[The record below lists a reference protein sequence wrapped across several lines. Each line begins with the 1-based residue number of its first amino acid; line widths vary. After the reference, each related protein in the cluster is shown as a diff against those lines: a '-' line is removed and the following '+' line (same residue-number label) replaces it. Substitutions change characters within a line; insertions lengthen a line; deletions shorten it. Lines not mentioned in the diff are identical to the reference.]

1 MICITAK
8 LLVNFSFCNA
18 FVTNIYKKYALS
30 YHFIM
35 LKKEYRLKKR
45 IAFNATYRTGV
56 SFHKSGITV
65 FCGKKKKEDF
75 PTKIG
80 FVVSKKIHKRA
91 VKRNRIKR
99 LMRESVRLYIKNAQD
114 FDTKYMSLI
123 FVATSRL
130 LGMEFSE
137 VDKIIKKLMDIIENA

>member
-1 MICITAK
+1 
-8 LLVNFSFCNA
+8 
-18 FVTNIYKKYALS
+18 
-30 YHFIM
+30 M

-45 IAFNATYRTGV
+45 TAFNATYRTGT
-56 SFHKSGITV
+56 SFHKGGITV

-99 LMRESVRLYIKNAQD
+99 LMRESVRLYIKNTPN

-130 LGMEFSE
+130 LGMNFPE
-137 VDKIIKKLMDIIENA
+137 VDKSVKKIMDIIENA

>member
-1 MICITAK
+1 
-8 LLVNFSFCNA
+8 
-18 FVTNIYKKYALS
+18 
-30 YHFIM
+30 M

-45 IAFNATYRTGV
+45 IAFNATYRTGK
-56 SFHKSGITV
+56 SFHKGGITV
-65 FCGKKKKEDF
+65 FCGKKKQDDF

-99 LMRESVRLYIKNAQD
+99 LMRESVRLYIKNTPN
-114 FDTKYMSLI
+114 FDTSYMSLV

-130 LGMEFSE
+130 LGMKFSE
-137 VDKIIKKLMDIIENA
+137 VDKSIKKIMDIIENA